1 MIRMF
6 LVVAL
11 SLAVALGASW
21 IIALP
26 GNVTVEAFGYQMRP
40 GLGLT
45 IFGLILLMLLT
56 IVVWAILRRIFGIPA
71 LFSRAAAN
79 RKHNRGVDALSNAII
94 ALQTGDPARAK
105 QLAREARVKLGGN
118 SAAQLLEA
126 QASVKLGDWNDAR
139 DQYREMIANP
149 DTAIAALSGL
159 YEQAR
164 HQGRNDTALKFAQK
178 AITLA
183 PKLDWANDA
192 VFNDL
197 TKNER
202 FEEALEHLTNMPT
215 SRADRAKIKRM
226 DGILRTAIAKQ
237 IEETDPDKAIQFA
250 NDALKRIPEFVP
262 AALIAARIY
271 INRGEARK
279 ASGLLRR
286 VWRADPHP
294 HVAMLYANA
303 QPGASAV
310 ERLKR
315 TKSLV
320 SEVTNNID
328 AQIVLATAAIE
339 AHEWDLAR
347 AALSHLI
354 DINPTQSTCALMAQ
368 IEQGQT
374 GDQGKARAWLGK
386 AISAQPDLTWIADGI
401 SANEWEA
408 TSPLTGKLDM
418 FEWKAPQR
426 TMSKSNAATTLPRD
440 ETAQP
445 ATISTVQTA
454 PIEQPLDKTNQNG
467 YI

>member
-237 IEETDPDKAIQFA
+237 VEETDPDKAIQFA

-271 INRGEARK
+271 INRGEVRK

-320 SEVTNNID
+320 SEVSNNID
-328 AQIVLATAAIE
+328 AQIVLATAAIN

-440 ETAQP
+440 DTAQP

-454 PIEQPLDKTNQNG
+454 AIEQPLDKTDQNG
-467 YI
+467 NI

>member
-6 LVVAL
+6 LVIAL
-11 SLAVALGASW
+11 SLAIALGASW
-21 IIALP
+21 IISLP
-26 GNVTVEAFGYQMRP
+26 GNVTIEAFGYQMQP

-45 IFGLILLMLLT
+45 VFGLILLMLLT
-56 IVVWAILRRIFGIPA
+56 IFVWAILRRIFGIPA
-71 LFSRAAAN
+71 LFSRAAAK

-94 ALQTGDPARAK
+94 ALQTGDPAKAK
-105 QLAREARVKLGGN
+105 QLAREARVKLNGN

-126 QASVKLGDWNDAR
+126 QASVKLGNWNDAR
-139 DQYREMIANP
+139 EQYRDMIANP
-149 DTAIAALSGL
+149 DTAVAALTGL

-164 HQGRNDTALKFAQK
+164 QQGREDAALKFAQK
-178 AITLA
+178 AVTLA
-183 PKLDWANDA
+183 PKLEWANDA

-197 TKNER
+197 TKNEQ
-202 FEEALEHLTNMPT
+202 FEDALEHLTNMP
-215 SRADRAKIKRM
+215 SNRADRAKIKRL
-226 DGILRTAIAKQ
+226 DGVLRTAIAKRD
-237 IEETDPDKAIQFA
+237 EESDPDKAIQFA

-271 INRGEARK
+271 INRGEVRK

-294 HVAMLYANA
+294 HIAMLYANA
-303 QPGASAV
+303 QPGTSAV

-320 SEVTNNID
+320 AETTNNLE

-347 AALSHLI
+347 AALQQYV
-354 DINPTQSTCALMAQ
+354 DDNPTQAVCALMAQ

-374 GDQGKARAWLGK
+374 GDQGKARAWLGR
-386 AISAQPDLTWIADGI
+386 AITAASEKSWIADGI
-401 SANEWEA
+401 SSDEWEP
-408 TSPLTGKLDM
+408 TSPLTGKLDA

-426 TMSKSNAATTLPRD
+426 AMSKQSTATANSGTSKDVKDEVAAISSDAKSP
-440 ETAQP
+440 ETDR
-445 ATISTVQTA
+445 TA
-454 PIEQPLDKTNQNG
+454 PQ
-467 YI
+467 

>member
-21 IIALP
+21 IIGLP
-26 GNVTVEAFGYQMRP
+26 GDVTIEAFGYQMRP

-56 IVVWAILRRIFGIPA
+56 IFVWAVLRRIFGIPA
-71 LFSRAAAN
+71 LFSRVAAT

-105 QLAREARVKLGGN
+105 QLAREARVKLGDN

-126 QASVKLGDWNDAR
+126 QASVNLGNWNDAR

-149 DTAIAALSGL
+149 ATAVAALTGL
-159 YEQAR
+159 HDQAR
-164 HQGRNDTALKFAQK
+164 QQERPDAALKFAQK
-178 AITLA
+178 AISLA
-183 PKLDWANDA
+183 PKLAWANEA
-192 VFNDL
+192 VFNDF
-197 TKNER
+197 TKNEQ
-202 FEEALEHLTNMPT
+202 FEEALEHLSNMP
-215 SRADRAKIKRM
+215 SNRSDRAKIKRM

-237 IEETDPDKAIQFA
+237 NEESDPDKAIQFA

-271 INRGEARK
+271 INRGEVRK

-294 HVAMLYANA
+294 HVALLYANA

-315 TKSLV
+315 SKSLV
-320 SEVTNNID
+320 SETNNNLQ
-328 AQIVLATAAIE
+328 AQVVLATAAIE

-347 AALSHLI
+347 AALQPFV
-354 DINPTQSTCALMAQ
+354 DENPSQSTCSLMAQ

-374 GDQGKARAWLGK
+374 GDQGKARAWLGR
-386 AISAQPDLTWIADGI
+386 AISATPDVTWIADGI
-401 SANEWEA
+401 SSDEWEP
-408 TSPLTGKLDM
+408 TSPLTGKLDA
-418 FEWKAPQR
+418 FEWKVPQR
-426 TMSKSNAATTLPRD
+426 AMSKPAADKAEPSTQPAKETDTQPIAIEKPAM
-440 ETAQP
+440 ETA
-445 ATISTVQTA
+445 AES
-454 PIEQPLDKTNQNG
+454 EKT
-467 YI
+467 

>member
-11 SLAVALGASW
+11 SLFIALGASW
-21 IIALP
+21 IIGLP
-26 GNVTVEAFGYQMRP
+26 GDVTIEAFGYQMRP

-45 IFGLILLMLLT
+45 VFGLILLMLLT
-56 IVVWAILRRIFGIPA
+56 IFIWAILRRIFGIPA

-79 RKHNRGVDALSNAII
+79 RKHNRGVEALSNAII

-105 QLAREARVKLGGN
+105 QLAREARVKLGNN

-126 QASVKLGDWNDAR
+126 QASVKLGNWSDAR

-149 DTAIAALSGL
+149 DTAVAALSGL
-159 YEQAR
+159 YEQAKQQDR
-164 HQGRNDTALKFAQK
+164 PDAALKFAQK
-178 AITLA
+178 AISLA

-192 VFNDL
+192 VFHDFA
-197 TKNER
+197 KNEQ
-202 FEEALEHLTNMPT
+202 FEAALEHLTNMP
-215 SRADRAKIKRM
+215 SGRADRAKIKRL
-226 DGILRTAIAKQ
+226 DGILRAAIAKQ
-237 IEETDPDKAIQFA
+237 NEETDPDKAIQLA
-250 NDALKRIPEFVP
+250 NEALKRIPEFVP
-262 AALIAARIY
+262 AALIAARIL
-271 INRGEARK
+271 INRGEVRK

-294 HVAMLYANA
+294 HVALLYANA

-320 SEVTNNID
+320 AETTNNLP
-328 AQIVLATAAIE
+328 AQVVLATMAIA

-347 AALSHLI
+347 AALQPFI
-354 DINPTQSTCALMAQ
+354 DRNPTQSICALMAQ

-374 GDQGKARAWLGK
+374 GDQGKARAWLGR
-386 AISAQPDLTWIADGI
+386 AITATPDMTWIADGI
-401 SANEWEA
+401 SSNEWEA
-408 TSPLTGKLDM
+408 TSPLTGKLDA

-426 TMSKSNAATTLPRD
+426 AMAKTP
-440 ETAQP
+440 P
-445 ATISTVQTA
+445 AKTSPTK
-454 PIEQPLDKTNQNG
+454 PIAKQSVEQLASSADKVASEQQVAKG
-467 YI
+467 GA

>member
-11 SLAVALGASW
+11 SLFIALGASW
-21 IIALP
+21 IIGLP
-26 GNVTVEAFGYQMRP
+26 GDVTIEAFGYQMRP

-45 IFGLILLMLLT
+45 VFGLILLMLLT
-56 IVVWAILRRIFGIPA
+56 IFIWAILRRIFGIPA

-79 RKHNRGVDALSNAII
+79 RKHNRGVEALSNAII

-105 QLAREARVKLGGN
+105 QLAREARVKLGNN

-126 QASVKLGDWNDAR
+126 QASVKLGNWSDAR

-149 DTAIAALSGL
+149 DTAVAALSGL
-159 YEQAR
+159 YEQAKQQDR
-164 HQGRNDTALKFAQK
+164 PDAALKFAQK
-178 AITLA
+178 AISLA

-192 VFNDL
+192 VFHDFA
-197 TKNER
+197 KNEQ
-202 FEEALEHLTNMPT
+202 FEAALEHLTNMP
-215 SRADRAKIKRM
+215 SGRADRAKIKRL

-237 IEETDPDKAIQFA
+237 NEETDPDRAIQLA
-250 NDALKRIPEFVP
+250 NEALKRIPEFVP
-262 AALIAARIY
+262 AALIAARIL
-271 INRGEARK
+271 INRGEVRK

-294 HVAMLYANA
+294 HVALLYANA

-320 SEVTNNID
+320 AETTNNLP
-328 AQIVLATAAIE
+328 AQVVLATMAIA
-339 AHEWDLAR
+339 AHEWDLSR
-347 AALSHLI
+347 AALQPFI
-354 DINPTQSTCALMAQ
+354 DQNPTQSICALMAQ

-374 GDQGKARAWLGK
+374 GDQGKARAWLGR
-386 AISAQPDLTWIADGI
+386 AITATPDMTWIADGI
-401 SANEWEA
+401 SSNEWEA
-408 TSPLTGKLDM
+408 TSPLTGKLDA

-426 TMSKSNAATTLPRD
+426 AMAKTPPAKISPTKPIAKQSA
-440 ETAQP
+440 EQP
-445 ATISTVQTA
+445 ASSADKVA
-454 PIEQPLDKTNQNG
+454 SEQQVAKG
-467 YI
+467 GA

>member
-6 LVVAL
+6 VVVAL
-11 SLAVALGASW
+11 SLFVALGASW
-21 IIALP
+21 IISLP

-40 GLGLT
+40 GLGLS
-45 IFGLILLMLLT
+45 IFGLILLMILT
-56 IVVWAILRRIFGIPA
+56 IFVWAILRRIFGIPA

-79 RKHNRGVDALSNAII
+79 RKHNRGVEALSNAII

-105 QLAREARVKLGGN
+105 QLAREARVKLGDN

-126 QASVKLGDWNDAR
+126 QASVKLGNWSDAR

-149 DTAIAALSGL
+149 DTAVAALSGL

-164 HQGRNDTALKFAQK
+164 QQGRSDAALKFAQK

-192 VFNDL
+192 VFDDF
-197 TKNER
+197 TKNEQ
-202 FEEALEHLTNMPT
+202 FENALEHLANIPS
-215 SRADRAKIKRM
+215 SRADRARIKRM
-226 DGILRTAIAKQ
+226 DGVLRTAIAKQ
-237 IEETDPDKAIQFA
+237 NEETDPDKAIQFA

-262 AALIAARIY
+262 AALIAARIL
-271 INRGEARK
+271 INRGEVRK

-294 HVAMLYANA
+294 HVALLYANA

-320 SEVTNNID
+320 SETNNNLD
-328 AQIVLATAAIE
+328 AQTVLATAAIE

-347 AALSHLI
+347 AALQPFV
-354 DINPTQSTCALMAQ
+354 DDNPTQTVCALMAQ

-374 GDQGKARAWLGK
+374 GDQGKARSWLGR
-386 AISAQPDLTWIADGI
+386 AITATPDVTWIADGI
-401 SANEWEA
+401 SSNEWEA
-408 TSPLTGKLDM
+408 TSPLSGKLDA

-426 TMSKSNAATTLPRD
+426 AISKSSTSKPQ
-440 ETAQP
+440 AQP
-445 ATISTVQTA
+445 TAAQNKPKPIAARA
-454 PIEQPLDKTNQNG
+454 PIESQIEKLEGDSKA
-467 YI
+467 